1 MKTNSHSIMNK
12 TTFLNVTFELWDQVL
27 GIIATNNHKFQGPLQ
42 VFNFYELKFESR
54 RKTFYFLTQNR
65 VVERIFNQIYHQ
77 WSTTLTLSTN
87 CQRTIT
93 CSIRWNCPLLS
104 FFSQAHAVV
113 VTAAMFAPVPWLIVP
128 PDSSVHQTTT
138 EVLVTADWS
147 GAIKL
152 FVNRWHAAA
161 LIWNIGGNCLAGL
174 ESPRHVV
181 IQILCLTWWSTQ
193 IVNGNYVTIFF
204 AYPRRTPVYQCGIIC
219 SLFCTR
225 SQFSLFGTRHGSTLG
240 DGKRTER
247 DDFHLTLCGCH
258 PTRRASRSPADPVGR
273 RCYKDLEKHR
283 LYSVTF
289 PWKQTDE
296 IFEYNNI
303 LKIQ

>member
-1 MKTNSHSIMNK
+1 
-12 TTFLNVTFELWDQVL
+12 
-27 GIIATNNHKFQGPLQ
+27 
-42 VFNFYELKFESR
+42 
-54 RKTFYFLTQNR
+54 
-65 VVERIFNQIYHQ
+65 
-77 WSTTLTLSTN
+77 
-87 CQRTIT
+87 
-93 CSIRWNCPLLS
+93 
-104 FFSQAHAVV
+104 
-113 VTAAMFAPVPWLIVP
+113 MFAPVPWLIVP

-193 IVNGNYVTIFF
+193 IVNGNYVTTFF
-204 AYPRRTPVYQCGIIC
+204 AYPRRTPVY
-219 SLFCTR
+219 SDVVSFAVYSALVLSFLYLAR
-225 SQFSLFGTRHGSTLG
+225 GTVIRWVMGRGL
-240 DGKRTER
+240 R
-247 DDFHLTLCGCH
+247 DDFHLTFCGCH
-258 PTRRASRSPADPVGR
+258 PTRRASRSLDDPVGR
-273 RCYKDLEKHR
+273 RCYEDLEKHR

>member
-1 MKTNSHSIMNK
+1 
-12 TTFLNVTFELWDQVL
+12 
-27 GIIATNNHKFQGPLQ
+27 
-42 VFNFYELKFESR
+42 
-54 RKTFYFLTQNR
+54 
-65 VVERIFNQIYHQ
+65 
-77 WSTTLTLSTN
+77 
-87 CQRTIT
+87 
-93 CSIRWNCPLLS
+93 
-104 FFSQAHAVV
+104 
-113 VTAAMFAPVPWLIVP
+113 MFAPVPWLIVP

-247 DDFHLTLCGCH
+247 DDFHLTFCGCH
-258 PTRRASRSPADPVGR
+258 PTRRASRSLADPVGR

>member
-1 MKTNSHSIMNK
+1 MKTNSYSIMNK

-42 VFNFYELKFESR
+42 VLNFYELKFESR

-77 WSTTLTLSTN
+77 WSISLTLSTN

-104 FFSQAHAVV
+104 FFFPQAHAVV

-193 IVNGNYVTIFF
+193 IVNGNYETIFF
-204 AYPRRTPVYQCGIIC
+204 AYPRRTPVYSDVVSFAVYSALVLSFLYLARGTVVRWVMGRGLREMTSI
-219 SLFCTR
+219 SL
-225 SQFSLFGTRHGSTLG
+225 SVAVTL
-240 DGKRTER
+240 
-247 DDFHLTLCGCH
+247 
-258 PTRRASRSPADPVGR
+258 PVVPRAP
-273 RCYKDLEKHR
+273 L
-283 LYSVTF
+283 L
-289 PWKQTDE
+289 
-296 IFEYNNI
+296 I
-303 LKIQ
+303 LLAAVAIKT

>member
-1 MKTNSHSIMNK
+1 MRPSVRDHSYKQSQIPR
-12 TTFLNVTFELWDQVL
+12 
-27 GIIATNNHKFQGPLQ
+27 ASSS
-42 VFNFYELKFESR
+42 LKFLWIKVWIKKKNVLLFNAKPRCWAHFQSNLPPM
-54 RKTFYFLTQNR
+54 KYFIDTVYKLPTNHYMQ
-65 VVERIFNQIYHQ
+65 YP
-77 WSTTLTLSTN
+77 LKLSTL
-87 CQRTIT
+87 IF
-93 CSIRWNCPLLS
+93 

-204 AYPRRTPVYQCGIIC
+204 AYPRRTPVYSDVVSFAVYSALVLSFLYLARGTVVRWVMGRGLREMTSI
-219 SLFCTR
+219 SL
-225 SQFSLFGTRHGSTLG
+225 SVAVTL
-240 DGKRTER
+240 
-247 DDFHLTLCGCH
+247 
-258 PTRRASRSPADPVGR
+258 PVVPRAP
-273 RCYKDLEKHR
+273 L
-283 LYSVTF
+283 L
-289 PWKQTDE
+289 
-296 IFEYNNI
+296 I
-303 LKIQ
+303 LLAAVAIKT